1 MMKMKSKR
9 ELSFHHPMFPLYIAE
24 ANASDLLRT
33 QRLMSL
39 QLLDFIAQHQV
50 AIVGEIYQLTFIAF
64 LPFWRTLSFPFC
76 SSLSVSFSC
85 PPLFFSLILVPPFLK
100 KQPIYCLHLTS
111 LVSHLRGLPAHLLFL
126 IFFLLLFSRLGYL
139 ATEPSSST
147 WFRNTSA
154 ETVYTLSYKQFTLC
168 PW

>member
-64 LPFWRTLSFPFC
+64 LPF
-76 SSLSVSFSC
+76 
-85 PPLFFSLILVPPFLK
+85 
-100 KQPIYCLHLTS
+100 
-111 LVSHLRGLPAHLLFL
+111 
-126 IFFLLLFSRLGYL
+126 
-139 ATEPSSST
+139 
-147 WFRNTSA
+147 
-154 ETVYTLSYKQFTLC
+154 
-168 PW
+168 